1 MAVKLAALAAQ
12 YISDP
17 AGFRRQWTEPA
28 LLWED
33 ASAPADVSLTWSTH
47 AGGTARPSAGD
58 PIVIDVRKGKNA
70 LNALGF
76 GITVGRTQNNDV
88 WLDDA
93 TVSRFHAVLSKDEK
107 TGTWRVEDAESQ
119 NGTFVAGT
127 RLAPRQPAALTDGVS
142 LRFGAVNVYFLL
154 PAGLER
160 YLQQRIGPK

>member
-17 AGFRRQWTEPA
+17 AGFHRMWTEPV

-33 ASAPADVSLTWSTH
+33 ASAPSDASLTWSTH
-47 AGGTARPSAGD
+47 AGAPVRPSAAD
-58 PIVIDVRKGKNA
+58 PLVVEVRKGKSA

-93 TVSRFHAVLSKDEK
+93 TVSRFHAVFSKDEK

-119 NGTFVAGT
+119 NGTFVAGV
-127 RLAPRQPAALTDGVS
+127 RLAPRQPAPLADGVA
-142 LRFGAVNVYFLL
+142 LRFGAVSVYFLF
-154 PAGLER
+154 PPGLER
-160 YLQQRIGPK
+160 YLKQRIGPK